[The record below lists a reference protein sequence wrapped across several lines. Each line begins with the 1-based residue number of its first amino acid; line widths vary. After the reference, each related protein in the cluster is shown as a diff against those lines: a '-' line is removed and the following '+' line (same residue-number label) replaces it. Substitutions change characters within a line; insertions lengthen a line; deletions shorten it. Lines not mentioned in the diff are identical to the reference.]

1 MILSQFQS
9 GVLPIIQ
16 QKKKKNTTLKM
27 PFLHKTDLKGD
38 LPKNYSIKV
47 WLTYALWIKTQSYGK
62 EQIFQEQ

>member
-1 MILSQFQS
+1 
-9 GVLPIIQ
+9 
-16 QKKKKNTTLKM
+16 M

-62 EQIFQEQ
+62 EQIFQEL